1 MKIAESTIQVQ
12 SSGVQSEAFFTV
24 KDKNVGHI
32 FSILRNKL
40 YSNKPLAIIREYCTN
55 AFDAHVEAGISKTP
69 IQVSFPTA
77 FKNSLTIR
85 DFGFGLSEDDVYNVF
100 ASYGE
105 STKRGTNDQVGMMGL
120 GSKSAFCYV
129 NDFTI
134 TSYHNGT
141 KSVYLAYIDET
152 NVGKVSKISEEPT
165 TETGLAI
172 DVVVK
177 TIDLQ
182 SFREVAGKFLCEF
195 NPKPIVLNDNSVVQ
209 AFNKDQNENVILS
222 SDYYQITRRWY
233 SSSSFVRMGNVS
245 YPFQLNDLQLNPADA
260 SKLDCFRYLQV
271 KLYAPIGSVV
281 PSASRESLEMDDQT
295 KQYITSALYRIIKDV
310 TADVQAKLAECKSLY
325 QFILKCNDLSDVN
338 STFGIVPTYQGVG
351 FRGYSSFTIKKTEM
365 PTCIGIK
372 ELQDGSRKT
381 FGNSQ
386 ILVPSAGQT
395 IYTYHGNVPQNSI
408 RKRIIDTGSR
418 LKQCFLLEFKSEADK
433 DAVVNDPKFLGAK
446 FVDISTLPYV
456 RVKGTS
462 VGAFAKS
469 EVYKYAPNRN
479 LLRDTWIPENVSL
492 NEIEGVYIELKR
504 FLPVGKYP
512 NGDTISSMEGLK
524 DLLDNALV
532 CGIRVPSLY
541 GVKYSDVDKL
551 GSGWVE
557 LTKYI
562 QQQMDSMTVD
572 QFVNINKF
580 MISTYVSSEW
590 VSAFR
595 NGMADND
602 ADLTRLKEIIEEYH
616 RSATFN
622 NNQGYKVEHLR
633 NRKFDMNLGIYNECL
648 ELIDKTLIKYPMLRN
663 LFGYD
668 DKYRNYD
675 YDKDVN
681 NYWTNVNNYLKSQD
695 YLQSEGLLD

>member
-12 SSGVQSEAFFTV
+12 SAGIQSEAFFTV

-55 AFDAHVEAGISKTP
+55 AFDAHIEAGIADQP
-69 IQVSFPTA
+69 IQISFPTA

-152 NVGKVSKISEEPT
+152 NVGKVSKIAEEPT
-165 TETGLAI
+165 SETGLAI

-182 SFREVAGKFLCEF
+182 SFREVAGRFLCEF
-195 NPKPIVLNDNSVVQ
+195 NPKPIVLNDDSVVQ
-209 AFNKDQNENVILS
+209 AFKKDQNENVILK
-222 SDYYQITRRWY
+222 SDYYEITRRWY
-233 SSSSFVRMGNVS
+233 SQSSFVRMGNVS
-245 YPFQLNDLQLNPADA
+245 YPFQLNDLQLNPVDA
-260 SKLDCFRYLQV
+260 NKLDCFRYLQV
-271 KLYAPIGSVV
+271 KLFAPIGSVV

-295 KQYITSALYRIIKDV
+295 KQYIIGALYRIISDV
-310 TADVQAKLAECKSLY
+310 TADVQAQLAECKSLY

-338 STFGIVPTYQGVG
+338 STFQIVPTYQGVG
-351 FRGYSSFTIKKTEM
+351 YRGYSSFTIKKTDM
-365 PTCIGIK
+365 PTCVGIK
-372 ELQDGSRKT
+372 ELQDSSRKT

-408 RKRIIDTGSR
+408 RKRIIDSGVR

-433 DAVVNDPKFLGAK
+433 DALVNDPKFLGAK
-446 FVDISTLPYV
+446 FVDVSTLPYV
-456 RVKGTS
+456 KVKGTS
-462 VGAFAKS
+462 AGAFAKA

-479 LLRDTWIPENVSL
+479 LLRDTWIPENVAL

-512 NGDTISSMEGLK
+512 NGDTICSMEGLTT
-524 DLLDNALV
+524 LLDHASA

-562 QQQMDSMTVD
+562 QQQMDALTNE
-572 QFVNINKF
+572 QIERVNTF
-580 MISTYVSSEW
+580 MVATYVNSEW
-590 VSAFR
+590 QNAFR
-595 NGMADND
+595 LGMADND
-602 ADLTRLKEIIEEYH
+602 ADLTRLKEIIEGYH
-616 RSATFN
+616 RSSSFN

-633 NRKFDMNLGIYNECL
+633 NHGFKINIDIYSECVQ
-648 ELIDKTLIKYPMLRN
+648 LIDKTLTKYPILRN

-668 DKYRNYD
+668 DKYRSYD
-675 YDKDVN
+675 GKDIN

-695 YLQSEGLLD
+695 YLHNEGLLD

>member
-1 MKIAESTIQVQ
+1 MKIAESTINVQ
-12 SSGVQSEAFFTV
+12 SAGIQSEAFFTV

-55 AFDAHVEAGISKTP
+55 AFDAHVEAGIADRP

-152 NVGKVSKISEEPT
+152 NVGKVSKIAEEPT

-182 SFREVAGKFLCEF
+182 SFREVAGSFLCEF
-195 NPKPIVLNDNSVVQ
+195 NPKPIVLNDDRVVQ
-209 AFNKDQNENVILS
+209 AFQAKKDDNVILK
-222 SDYYQITRRWY
+222 SDYYEITRRWY
-233 SSSSFVRMGNVS
+233 SQNSFVRMGNVS

-260 SKLDCFRYLQV
+260 NKLDCFRYLQV
-271 KLYAPIGSVV
+271 KLFAPIGSVV

-295 KQYITSALYRIIKDV
+295 KQYIIGALYRIINDV
-310 TADVQAKLAECKSLY
+310 TADVQAQLSKCNSLY

-338 STFGIVPTYQGVG
+338 TTFQIVPTYQGVG
-351 FRGYSSFTIKKTEM
+351 FRGYSSFTIKKSEM
-365 PTCIGIK
+365 PTCVGIK
-372 ELQDGSRKT
+372 EMQDVSRKT
-381 FGNSQ
+381 FSNSQ

-408 RKRIIDTGSR
+408 RKRIIDTGVR
-418 LKQCFLLEFKSEADK
+418 LNKCYLLEFKNEADK
-433 DAVVNDPKFLGAK
+433 DALVNDPKFLGAK

-479 LLRDTWIPENVSL
+479 LLRDTWIAENVSL

-512 NGDTISSMEGLK
+512 NGDTICSMEGLTT
-524 DLLDNALV
+524 LLDYAKV
-532 CGIRVPSLY
+532 CGIRVPNLY
-541 GVKYSDVDKL
+541 GIKYSDVDKL

-557 LTKYI
+557 LTTFI
-562 QQQMDSMTVD
+562 QQQMDALDVD
-572 QFVNINKF
+572 QIKHINTF
-580 MISTYVSSEW
+580 LVATYVCHEW
-590 VSAFR
+590 QNAFKS
-595 NGMADND
+595 GMAEMD
-602 ADLTRLKEIIEEYH
+602 ADITRLKEIIEQYH
-616 RSATFN
+616 RANSFN
-622 NNQGYKVEHLR
+622 NNQGYKVQHLI
-633 NRKFDMNLGIYNECL
+633 NHGFKINVEIYKECN
-648 ELIDKTLIKYPMLRN
+648 ELIDKTLVKYPMLRN

-668 DKYRNYD
+668 DKYRSYD
-675 YDKDVN
+675 DKDVN
-681 NYWTNVNNYLKSQD
+681 PYWTNVNNYLKSQD

>member
-12 SSGVQSEAFFTV
+12 SAGIQSEAFFTV
-24 KDKNVGHI
+24 KEKNVGHI

-55 AFDAHVEAGISKTP
+55 AFDAHVEAGISDKP

-152 NVGKVSKISEEPT
+152 NVGKVSKIAEEPT
-165 TETGLAI
+165 TESGLAI

-195 NPKPIVLNDNSVVQ
+195 NPKPIVLNDDSVVQ
-209 AFNKDQNENVILS
+209 AFKATKNDNVILQS
-222 SDYYQITRRWY
+222 EHYEITRKWY
-233 SSSSFVRMGNVS
+233 ANSSFVRMGNVS
-245 YPFQLNDLQLNPADA
+245 YPFQLNDLQLNTEDTN
-260 SKLDCFRYLQV
+260 KLDCFRYLQV

-281 PSASRESLEMDDQT
+281 PSASRESLEMDDQS
-295 KQYITSALYRIIKDV
+295 KQYIVGALYRIIDDV
-310 TADVQAKLAECKSLY
+310 RTDVQSQLNECKSLY
-325 QFILKCNDLSDVN
+325 QFILKCIDLSDVN
-338 STFGIVPTYQGVG
+338 STFGIVPTFQGVK
-351 FRGYSSFTIKKTEM
+351 FRGYNSFSIKKSDM
-365 PTCIGIK
+365 PTCSGIK
-372 ELQDGSRKT
+372 ELQDTIRKT
-381 FGNSQ
+381 FTNSE
-386 ILVPSAGQT
+386 ILMPTAGQT

-408 RKRIIDTGSR
+408 RKRIIDTGAR
-418 LKQCFLLEFKSEADK
+418 LNKSYLLEFKTEADK
-433 DAVVNDPKFLGAK
+433 DALVNDPKFIGAK
-446 FVDISTLPYV
+446 FVDVSTLPYT

-469 EVYKYAPNRN
+469 EVYLYAPNRN

-512 NGDTISSMEGLK
+512 NGNTICSMEGFK
-524 DLLDNALV
+524 TLLEYVSN
-532 CGIRVPSLY
+532 CGIRVPKLY
-541 GVKYSDVDKL
+541 GIKYSDVDKL

-557 LTKYI
+557 LTAYI
-562 QQQMDSMTVD
+562 QQQMDALTAE
-572 QFVNINKF
+572 QIERINTY
-580 MISTYVSSEW
+580 MISTYVSHEW
-590 VSAFR
+590 GNAFR
-595 NGMADND
+595 LGMSDTD
-602 ADLTRLKEIIEEYH
+602 KDITRLKEIIEGHH
-616 RSATFN
+616 RSNSFN
-622 NNQGYKVEHLR
+622 NSQGYKIEHLVSHGL
-633 NRKFDMNLGIYNECL
+633 KINLDIYKECN
-648 ELIDKTLIKYPMLRN
+648 ELIDKTLSKYPILRN

-668 DKYRNYD
+668 DKYRIYD
-675 YDKDVN
+675 DKDVN
-681 NYWTNVNNYLKSQD
+681 PYWTNINNYLKSQD

>member
-12 SSGVQSEAFFTV
+12 SAGIQSEAFFTV
-24 KDKNVGHI
+24 KEKNVGHI

-55 AFDAHVEAGISKTP
+55 AFDAHVEAGISDKP

-152 NVGKVSKISEEPT
+152 NVGKVSKIAEEPT
-165 TETGLAI
+165 TESGLAI

-195 NPKPIVLNDNSVVQ
+195 NPKPIVLNDDSVVQ
-209 AFNKDQNENVILS
+209 AFKANKNDNVILQS
-222 SDYYQITRRWY
+222 EHYEITRKWY
-233 SSSSFVRMGNVS
+233 ANSSFVRMGNVS
-245 YPFQLNDLQLNPADA
+245 YPFQLNDLQLNTEDTN
-260 SKLDCFRYLQV
+260 KLDCFRYLQV

-281 PSASRESLEMDDQT
+281 PSASRESLEMDDQS
-295 KQYITSALYRIIKDV
+295 KQYIVGALYRIIDDV
-310 TADVQAKLAECKSLY
+310 RTDVQSQLDECKSLY
-325 QFILKCNDLSDVN
+325 QFILKCIDLSDVN
-338 STFGIVPTYQGVG
+338 STFGIVPTFQGVK
-351 FRGYSSFTIKKTEM
+351 FRGYNSFSIKKSDM
-365 PTCIGIK
+365 PTCSGIK
-372 ELQDGSRKT
+372 ELQDTIRKT
-381 FGNSQ
+381 FTNSQ
-386 ILVPSAGQT
+386 ILMPTAGQT

-408 RKRIIDTGSR
+408 RKRIIDTGAR
-418 LKQCFLLEFKSEADK
+418 LNKSYLLEFKNEADK
-433 DAVVNDPKFLGAK
+433 DALVNDPKFIGAK
-446 FVDISTLPYV
+446 FVDVSTLPYT

-469 EVYKYAPNRN
+469 EVYLYAPNRN

-512 NGDTISSMEGLK
+512 NGNTICSMEGFK
-524 DLLDNALV
+524 TLLDYVSN
-532 CGIRVPSLY
+532 CGIRVPKLY
-541 GVKYSDVDKL
+541 GIKYSDVDKL

-557 LTKYI
+557 LTAYI
-562 QQQMDSMTVD
+562 QQQMDALTAE
-572 QFVNINKF
+572 QIERINTY
-580 MISTYVSSEW
+580 MVSTYVSHEW
-590 VSAFR
+590 ANAFR
-595 NGMADND
+595 LGMSDTD
-602 ADLTRLKEIIEEYH
+602 KDITRLKEIIEGHH
-616 RSATFN
+616 RSNSFN
-622 NNQGYKVEHLR
+622 NSQGYKIEHLVSHGF
-633 NRKFDMNLGIYNECL
+633 KINLDVYKECN
-648 ELIDKTLIKYPMLRN
+648 ELIDKTLSKYPILRN

-668 DKYRNYD
+668 DKYRIYD
-675 YDKDVN
+675 GKDVN
-681 NYWTNVNNYLKSQD
+681 PYWTNINNYLKSQD